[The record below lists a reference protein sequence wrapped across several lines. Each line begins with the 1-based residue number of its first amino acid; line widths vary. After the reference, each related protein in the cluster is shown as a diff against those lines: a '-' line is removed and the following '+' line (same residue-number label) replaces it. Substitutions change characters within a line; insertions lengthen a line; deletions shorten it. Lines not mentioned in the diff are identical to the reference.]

1 MIEAAG
7 LEPGIMGERHAKNVC
22 GIGLWIRRSLDL
34 EIVV

>member
-1 MIEAAG
+1 MIEAVG
-7 LEPGIMGERHAKNVC
+7 LEPGIMDERDAMNVC

>member
-7 LEPGIMGERHAKNVC
+7 LEAGIMDERDAKNVC
-22 GIGLWIRRSLDL
+22 VIGLWIRRSLDL